1 METTPISREPAAI
14 ATLFSHDYL
23 NAKALYLY
31 LTGKIPTI
39 SFMNGTEPLAADKI
53 EQEEE

>member
-14 ATLFSHDYL
+14 AMLFSHDYL
-23 NAKALYLY
+23 NAKVLYPY
-31 LTGKIPTI
+31 RTGKKPTI
-39 SFMNGTEPLAADKI
+39 SFMNGTELLAADKI